1 MKKTLLFVALA
12 TSLFHLTS
20 CSKEDAMEPILN
32 QQEPED
38 PTREEPKEEDNTPPE
53 KVTIN
58 APENDETVNQFLDVV
73 LRWEGNDDDGDA
85 LSYDVLLGT
94 DPTNLESV
102 GEGLA
107 IDSLV
112 IERLETGVEYFWQVV
127 SKDGKEGESTSD
139 LSGFTIYEKV
149 FEGDA
154 NLSNQQ
160 KIDDFVREG
169 YSRVSGNLLITN
181 GGLDITS
188 LVDLNKIDGGLFIFE
203 TTLFN
208 VDGLANLIQVGGDL
222 FVDNN
227 PLLQNLDSLSRVSTW
242 NGSIS
247 IGFNEVLTSID
258 GIQNVG
264 ETLNS
269 VSFSRNT
276 ALRSIDIFQNTKVI
290 QESLY
295 INECNSITN
304 LDTFL
309 ALEVVGEGIGISEN
323 LSLTDISGLNNLQST
338 SNLEIYDNNNLNE
351 IVGFQN
357 LISVENSLEIEE
369 NGLATIRGFDKL
381 ESVRSMTIGSNTGL
395 QKIEGFANLEKVNF
409 VSIGFNLQLQEVAG
423 FNKVTSLDSVFITS
437 NLQLAE
443 FDAFNSLVSM
453 NNLTISES
461 SIKELT
467 AFQNLEECNKLS
479 IGNHGKLTIL
489 NLEQL
494 TTAESISISRNDVL
508 ELILFKNLSSVETDF
523 TLKRNLP
530 LVALQGLEQL
540 TSVGGIFE
548 ISENFQLTDFC
559 SLSNYASIASNE
571 RKEIEVFDNSFNP
584 TLRMIAN
591 GECKP

>member
-1 MKKTLLFVALA
+1 MKKILLFVALA

-20 CSKEDAMEPILN
+20 CSKEDPMEPILN

-38 PTREEPKEEDNTPPE
+38 PIPDEPEEEDNTIPE
-53 KVTIN
+53 KATIT

-73 LRWEGNDDDGDA
+73 LRWGGDDADGDA

-94 DPTNLESV
+94 DPTNLESI

-112 IERLETGVEYFWQVV
+112 IERLETGVEYFWQVIT
-127 SKDGKEGESTSD
+127 KDGKEGESTSD
-139 LSGFTIYEKV
+139 LSAFTIYEKV
-149 FEGDA
+149 LDGDA
-154 NLSNQQ
+154 SLSNQQ

-169 YSRVSGNLLITN
+169 YTRVSGTLSITN
-181 GGLDITS
+181 GGLDITD
-188 LVDLNKIDGGLFIFE
+188 LVNLNKIDGGLAIFE
-203 TTLFN
+203 TALFN

-227 PLLQNLDSLSRVSTW
+227 AVLQNLDSLSRVSTW

-258 GIQNVG
+258 GIQNMG

-269 VSFSRNT
+269 VSLAGNN
-276 ALRSIDIFQNTKVI
+276 ALRSIDIFQNTKALK
-290 QESLY
+290 ESLY
-295 INECNSITN
+295 INQCNSITN

-309 ALEVVGEGIGISEN
+309 ALQEVGEGIDISDN
-323 LSLTDISGLNNLQST
+323 LSLTSISGLNNLQSAE
-338 SNLEIYDNNNLNE
+338 SLEVYDNNNLNE
-351 IVGFQN
+351 IIGFQN
-357 LISVENSLEIEE
+357 LISLEKSLIIER
-369 NGLATIRGFDKL
+369 NGVATVSGFDNL
-381 ESVRSMTIGSNTGL
+381 EALSSITIDSNSGL
-395 QKIEGFANLEKVNF
+395 QKIEGFTNLAKVNF

-423 FNKVTSLDSVFITS
+423 FNKVNSLDSVFITS
-437 NLQLAE
+437 NLQLVE
-443 FDAFNSLVSM
+443 FDAFNSLESM

-467 AFQNLEECNKLS
+467 ALQNLKECNELL
-479 IGNHGKLTIL
+479 IGNHSKLTIL

-494 TTAESISISRNDVL
+494 TTAGSIDISRNDVL
-508 ELILFKNLSSVETDF
+508 EQIQFKNLNSVETDF

-584 TLRMIAN
+584 TTRMIAN

>member
-571 RKEIEVFDNSFNP
+571 RKEIEVFDNRFNP